1 MHATMINTH
10 TTSGITFHV
19 VVNYR
24 CMVTAG

>member
-10 TTSGITFHV
+10 TTSGNTFHF